1 MPQIAGGGHRFEQI
15 FLHLCIVTSLPL
27 VYVSCDVSCDAVR
40 MLGQLHR
47 MDAGELAAQW
57 VAYSHNKNG
66 CDVLLETLE
75 AFEREV

>member
-1 MPQIAGGGHRFEQI
+1 MVLFTDKE
-15 FLHLCIVTSLPL
+15 L
-27 VYVSCDVSCDAVR
+27 VAEFSDLGVDIDKDDVLDKLR